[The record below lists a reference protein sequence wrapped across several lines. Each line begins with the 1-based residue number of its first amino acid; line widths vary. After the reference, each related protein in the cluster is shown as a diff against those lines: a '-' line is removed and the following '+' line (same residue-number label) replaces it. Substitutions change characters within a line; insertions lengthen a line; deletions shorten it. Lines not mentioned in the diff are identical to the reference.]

1 MRRKLRVGNAT
12 DKTQAD
18 CRFRARGLLKVEP
31 PTLQSP
37 PFLRIGSRGSPL
49 ALVQARLVQRLLA
62 EAHHVPPDA
71 IEIRTIATT
80 GDKLTDAPLSEVG
93 GKGLFSKEIEAA
105 LEAGEIDLGVHSSK
119 DMATALPDGLV
130 LAAFLE
136 REDIRDAFVS
146 VAYPSLEAL
155 PPGAKLGSSSIRRA
169 SQMLRHR
176 PDLTIVPFRGNVDT
190 RLRKLREGVADATLL
205 AVAGLNRLGRQAEIT
220 AYLDAETFL
229 PAPAQGAIGIEIRQN
244 DARTAELIGP
254 LNHAPTATT
263 VAAERALLGALDGS
277 CRTAIGCV
285 SHLADHTLSL
295 RGQILSP
302 DGKIAIEARHTGP
315 ATAPQ
320 IIGHELG
327 QILRDKAGSDF
338 FKLFPG

>member
-1 MRRKLRVGNAT
+1 M
-12 DKTQAD
+12 
-18 CRFRARGLLKVEP
+18 
-31 PTLQSP
+31 QSP

-49 ALVQARLVQRLLA
+49 ALVQARLVQRLLS
-62 EAHHVPPDA
+62 EAHGVPLEA
-71 IEIRTIATT
+71 IEIRTIATS
-80 GDKLTDAPLSEVG
+80 GDKLTDAPLSQVG

-105 LEAGEIDLGVHSSK
+105 LEADEIDLGVHSSK
-119 DMATALPDGLV
+119 DMATSLPDGLV
-130 LAAFLE
+130 LAAFLP

-146 VAYPSLEAL
+146 LSVKSLDEL
-155 PPGAKLGSSSIRRA
+155 PRGAKLGSSSLRRS
-169 SQMLRHR
+169 SQMLRAR

-220 AYLDAETFL
+220 AYLDPERFP
-229 PAPAQGAIGIEIRQN
+229 PAPAQGAIGIETRTD
-244 DARTAELIGP
+244 DARTAGLIAP
-254 LNHAPTATT
+254 LNHAPTATA
-263 VAAERALLGALDGS
+263 VHAERALLAALDGS

-285 SHLADHTLSL
+285 SHLADHTLTL
-295 RGQILSP
+295 KGQILSP
-302 DGKIAIEARHTGP
+302 DGRTVIEGRHTGP
-315 ATAPQ
+315 ATAPE